1 MRRRWLGNPYRD
13 QGLGYVMTADVD
25 EDALTGLV
33 QASFTQPSPPSNE
46 LH

>member
-1 MRRRWLGNPYRD
+1 MTAGYRD

-25 EDALTGLV
+25 EDALTGLL
-33 QASFTQPSPPSNE
+33 QASFRQPAPSANE